1 MKSQPGQRIIAIH
14 ILHNISRRKGN
25 ETIKL
30 GLLIGYNMRNSFP
43 RKYAQNVVENLF
55 PEIFLKN

>member
-1 MKSQPGQRIIAIH
+1 MTSQPGQRIIAIH

-43 RKYAQNVVENLF
+43 RKYAQNVGRIYF
-55 PEIFLKN
+55 QKCF